1 MALPWRNTRQQLQ
14 KRRRR
19 RKCAIFY
26 FSEVTIEGGVK
37 VNNATLKSCYM
48 HLLLLL
54 WWVQQVRWS
63 WRKKK
68 LLPDCSD
75 CLKKICSFSMPQ
87 SFKWKGEKLKQKDF
101 NFFISVISSVFQ
113 AVPQISKHAWNRN
126 IENTPPDCISRA
138 SDRTLTLER
147 LKRSCISAALFLHKH
162 ANRKAQS
169 QPLLKFNQH
178 LLLLEIIHPEA

>member
-1 MALPWRNTRQQLQ
+1 
-14 KRRRR
+14 
-19 RKCAIFY
+19 
-26 FSEVTIEGGVK
+26 
-37 VNNATLKSCYM
+37 
-48 HLLLLL
+48 
-54 WWVQQVRWS
+54 
-63 WRKKK
+63 
-68 LLPDCSD
+68 
-75 CLKKICSFSMPQ
+75 MPQ

-101 NFFISVISSVFQ
+101 NFFISVISSVSQ
-113 AVPQISKHAWNRN
+113 AVPQVSKHAWNWN

-138 SDRTLTLER
+138 SERTLTLER

>member
-1 MALPWRNTRQQLQ
+1 MCNILFLWSDN
-14 KRRRR
+14 RRWG
-19 RKCAIFY
+19 
-26 FSEVTIEGGVK
+26 EGK
-37 VNNATLKSCYM
+37 QCNF
-48 HLLLLL
+48 
-54 WWVQQVRWS
+54 
-63 WRKKK
+63 KK
-68 LLPDCSD
+68 LLHASPPPPLMSAAGQMKLKKEETPPWLLRL
-75 CLKKICSFSMPQ
+75 LKKISSFSMPQ

-138 SDRTLTLER
+138 SERTLTLER
-147 LKRSCISAALFLHKH
+147 LKRSCSFISAALFLHKH